1 MPRTAQTG
9 QNPGPGPG
17 LSGAAA
23 RARRRLRI
31 SLGATALRGGR
42 TWLTRRPTPYVV
54 VGGLFW
60 LVMTLAYWRVPLCCD
75 AGQHAAVVE
84 RLRWNLLD
92 PAHPTAALPGAG
104 SPYYSPY
111 SVTQGVLARL
121 TGLSGWSL
129 VKLAGPVNLLVLLT
143 GIGRFV
149 RVLTPR
155 PWAPVL
161 ALPAMTLLWGTERAW
176 WSGGLGLMSMTGN
189 LGYPSTFAIG
199 LTFWAWA
206 WTGARARGAG
216 MSRRVRYVGP
226 SGLGSVWAYA
236 GIGALYGL
244 ILLTHPI
251 TAVAAAAGAVA
262 CVAGLQRGWR
272 GPVVGRWAVAG
283 AVALGVALVWPYYD
297 VFAPAGEN
305 GVDGV
310 DALHRRLYEA
320 TPGHFWLALL
330 GVPAL
335 WVRGRRSLRDPLVL
349 MFALEC
355 LVVAYGWVSGHY
367 AYGRVLG
374 LTLVPLQC
382 ALAVE
387 LAAPRPWGWARR
399 VLGGAAVAGA
409 CAGFLTVQAGAVVP
423 AAVDPVGFD
432 QPPRW
437 PSYEWAAR
445 HVRPGEV
452 LITDGY
458 YAGHA
463 IAGYGVNMAAPTW
476 PDPALD
482 EGERGRRHADVRAYL
497 DPASTRAGRAVVARR
512 YGVKWLLLTRWR
524 KVPEEAVVV
533 EWSPRTGE
541 VLARI
546 AP

>member
-1 MPRTAQTG
+1 MPQTAKTDHDSDPG
-9 QNPGPGPG
+9 RGPGPR
-17 LSGAAA
+17 GAGA
-23 RARRRLRI
+23 RARGRRR
-31 SLGATALRGGR
+31 SALGATALRGGR
-42 TWLTRRPTPYVV
+42 TWLTRRPSPYAV

-84 RLRWNLLD
+84 RLRWDLLN
-92 PAHPTAALPGAG
+92 PAHPTADLPGAG

-111 SVTQGVLARL
+111 AVAQGVLAQL

-149 RVLTPR
+149 RALTPR

-161 ALPAMTLLWGTERAW
+161 ALLFMTLLWGTERVL
-176 WSGGLGLMSMTGN
+176 WSGYLGLMSMTTN
-189 LGYPSTFAIG
+189 LGYPSAFATG

-206 WTGARARGAG
+206 WTAARARGG
-216 MSRRVRYVGP
+216 GWSRGVRYVGP

-244 ILLTHPI
+244 ILVVHPI
-251 TAVAAAAGAVA
+251 TAVASAAGALAIVA
-262 CVAGLQRGWR
+262 ACQRGWR
-272 GPVVGRWAVAG
+272 RPVLGRWAWTG
-283 AVALGVALVWPYYD
+283 AVALAVAVSWPYYD
-297 VFAPAGEN
+297 ILSLAGN
-305 GVDGV
+305 TGV
-310 DALHRRLYEA
+310 DAIHRGLYENA
-320 TPGHFWLALL
+320 AGHLWLASL
-330 GVPAL
+330 GLPAL
-335 WVRGRRSLRDPLVL
+335 WVRGHRCPRDPLVL
-349 MFALEC
+349 MFAAGC

-367 AYGRVLG
+367 TYGRVLG
-374 LTLVPLQC
+374 LAAVPAQF

-423 AAVDPVGFD
+423 SALDPVGFD

-445 HVRPGEV
+445 HVRAGEV

-458 YAGHA
+458 HAGRA
-463 IAGYGVNMAAPTW
+463 IPGYGVNMAAPTW

-482 EGERGRRHADVRAYL
+482 ERERVRRYEDVRAYL
-497 DPASTRAGRAVVARR
+497 DPASTRAERAVVARR
-512 YGVKWLLLTRWR
+512 YGVEWLLLTRWR
-524 KVPEEAVVV
+524 KVPQEAVVV
-533 EWSPRTGE
+533 DWSPATGE

>member
-1 MPRTAQTG
+1 MPHSAQTG
-9 QNPGPGPG
+9 QHSGPGP
-17 LSGAAA
+17 SGAGT
-23 RARRRLRI
+23 RVRLRHRLA
-31 SLGATALRGGR
+31 LGATALRGGR

-54 VGGLFW
+54 MGGLFW

-84 RLRWNLLD
+84 RLRWNLLH
-92 PAHPTAALPGAG
+92 PAHPTADLPGAG

-111 SVTQGVLARL
+111 AVAQGALARL

-161 ALPAMTLLWGTERAW
+161 APLFMTLLWGTERIL
-176 WSGGLGLMSMTGN
+176 WSGYLGLMSMTTN
-189 LGYPSTFAIG
+189 LGYPSAFATG
-199 LTFWAWA
+199 LTFWTWA
-206 WTGARARGAG
+206 WTAARARGGGSARG
-216 MSRRVRYVGP
+216 VRYVGP

-236 GIGALYGL
+236 GIGASYGL
-244 ILLTHPI
+244 IVLVHPI
-251 TAVAAAAGAVA
+251 TAVGAAAGALAIVVA
-262 CVAGLQRGWR
+262 LQRDRR
-272 GPVVGRWAVAG
+272 GLAVGRWALACGVAS
-283 AVALGVALVWPYYD
+283 AVAVSWPYYD
-297 VFAPAGEN
+297 ILSLAGN
-305 GVDGV
+305 SGV
-310 DALHRRLYEA
+310 DAMHRGLYA
-320 TPGHFWLALL
+320 NMAGHLWLALL
-330 GVPAL
+330 GLPAL
-335 WVRGRRSLRDPLVL
+335 WARGRRSPRDPLVL
-349 MFALEC
+349 MFTAEC
-355 LVVAYGWVSGHY
+355 LVVAYGWVSGHHT
-367 AYGRVLG
+367 YGRALG
-374 LTLVPLQC
+374 LAAVPAQF

-399 VLGGAAVAGA
+399 LLGGAAAAGV
-409 CAGFLTVQAGAVVP
+409 CVGFLTVQAGAVVP
-423 AAVDPVGFD
+423 RAVDPVGFD

-437 PSYEWAAR
+437 PSYGWVAR
-445 HVRPGEV
+445 HVRAGDV

-458 YAGHA
+458 FAGHA

-482 EGERGRRHADVRAYL
+482 EGERVRRYADVRAYL
-497 DPASTRAGRAVVARR
+497 DPASTRARRGLVARR

-533 EWSPRTGE
+533 DWSRRTGE